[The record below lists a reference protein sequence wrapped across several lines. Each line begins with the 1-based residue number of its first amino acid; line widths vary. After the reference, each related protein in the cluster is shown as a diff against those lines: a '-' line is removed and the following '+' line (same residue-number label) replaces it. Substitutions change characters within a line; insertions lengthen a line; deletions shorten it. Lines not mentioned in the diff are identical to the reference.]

1 MRHHKHSVF
10 AVSLWHSD
18 GSARSRGHW
27 TALVSVFLFKVL
39 KFDISLAD
47 KEPHESF
54 SIHGRDI
61 VLGFLLLHMAYF
73 GAQRISLC
81 WFRQS
86 YSVRLAQNVI
96 VQCALTFSGDLTH
109 MAIVGLPHL
118 TPPQILCSGWHVLC
132 FPFITYPAPLYNVLH
147 DIACMTP
154 VRLLL
159 WKSSFPQKAIY

>member
-1 MRHHKHSVF
+1 M
-10 AVSLWHSD
+10 
-18 GSARSRGHW
+18 
-27 TALVSVFLFKVL
+27 LVSVCFS
-39 KFDISLAD
+39 KFDIRLTD

-54 SIHGRDI
+54 FSRGGDI
-61 VLGFLLLHMAYF
+61 LQGFLLLHLAYF
-73 GAQRISLC
+73 GGRRTLLC
-81 WFRQS
+81 WFWQN
-86 YSVRLAQNVI
+86 YSERLAQSVI

-154 VRLLL
+154 IRLLL